1 MFRISDNVVNEGH
14 VSRFAVQNLIT
25 LYFQTFHDVSC
36 FCSVLCVVQDFQD
49 CSHFLGDAKE
59 LFYFATMTRDND
71 NTASDKESFFDSSSA
86 AEMNRREMSE
96 LSMTSSLDNDAAMEV
111 LKQMMHDQATMA
123 QAMAANQQ
131 RQTDQDVARLSC
143 EKEQLAARV
152 IALQEQ
158 LSMSHANYL
167 PSRMMHS
174 SPRGMEML
182 YPHSPPPRHFSS
194 SASVGSHRSQRGNRG
209 FDLHFPMVPMSPPA
223 PFMPPQPYP
232 GFISAPRFP
241 MDDIDGRSISSVHSS
256 FSSRSRSSH
265 RSSLSRSSYRSASSK
280 SSKKKKKKKS
290 KKERQRERNGGF
302 DPPLDEY
309 IRPEHPPGSKFWK
322 RFSWWMTCLVP
333 DSCIPREGATVKQA
347 WREKVTIC
355 IMALALSAFVVG
367 GIGFLPIY
375 FCRSSTRYTAEEL
388 QHRDEA
394 WTSLYGRIYIF
405 DSTFRHPGGN
415 DGTMKQLI
423 QKDASKLFPRA
434 PLTALPNYCLDA
446 EKSKYIARFQQPK
459 CDLTEE
465 DVSEGAYCHD
475 SIVGLQTSYAIFDPW
490 LDGQVVIPRW
500 ELEEEMDMQYLLIK
514 NKIYNVTQYING
526 LRDPHTYRID
536 KSPDHPNAYLA
547 KSLHLAIVNKV
558 NQDATQVFY
567 DVFENDD
574 FLFCLDELFFE
585 AYLDDRYDPVCQS
598 IGIFMYMFLFFVVGM
613 LTIQVLCSL
622 LYLAQKSRTFLEEHL
637 QAAVMIMVPCYN
649 EGETELRKTIR
660 SCLDTTYPYE
670 NKIMVIVCDGFVTGS
685 GEKKSTPEICADLL
699 GFTIDFDKDE
709 QHHFVSLGKDRDNF
723 ASVYAGTY
731 SETIDAKN
739 GSETKQLKYIVVVK
753 LGSPAER
760 GSPRAGNRG
769 KRDSQLVLTGMFNR
783 IHHDR
788 QPCELDMAMV
798 KELFSL
804 GLPAKDIEYLMTID
818 ADTRVEEE
826 SINHMVYAMEH
837 DKLILACC
845 GETQV
850 DNKSQ
855 SLVTAMQV
863 FEYYSSHHLKKAFE
877 SVFGCV
883 TCLPGCFTMYVLVYV
898 LSFAACMKA
907 TSLTLISNQSPGIA
921 FSRTT

>member
-1 MFRISDNVVNEGH
+1 MNN
-14 VSRFAVQNLIT
+14 
-25 LYFQTFHDVSC
+25 C
-36 FCSVLCVVQDFQD
+36 
-49 CSHFLGDAKE
+49 
-59 LFYFATMTRDND
+59 ND
-71 NTASDKESFFDSSSA
+71 DSNASDKESCYDSPFA
-86 AEMNRREMSE
+86 AEIKHRELSE
-96 LSMTSSLDNDAAMEV
+96 LSISSSLENDAAMEV
-111 LKQMMHDQATMA
+111 LKKVMHDQALIA

-131 RQTDQDVARLSC
+131 HQRQTNQDVDRLSC
-143 EKEQLAARV
+143 EKEQLAARIV
-152 IALQEQ
+152 ALQEQ
-158 LSMSHANYL
+158 LSMSQSTYL
-167 PSRMMHS
+167 PVPLPPPGRTMMQL
-174 SPRGMEML
+174 P
-182 YPHSPPPRHFSS
+182 PHSPYPTMYPPPHRHFSS
-194 SASVGSHRSQRGNRG
+194 SASVGSHHSINSHWSHHTASSHRGNHG
-209 FDLHFPMVPMSPPA
+209 FDQSYPTMPMMMSPSS
-223 PFMPPQPYP
+223 PFMSPQLYP
-232 GFISAPRFP
+232 GFISAPCFP

-256 FSSRSRSSH
+256 FSSRSRSSQ
-265 RSSLSRSSYRSASSK
+265 RSTMSRSSYRSNSSK
-280 SSKKKKKKKS
+280 STKRKKKKKT
-290 KKERQRERNGGF
+290 KKEKQRERNGGF
-302 DPPLDEY
+302 DPPLEEY
-309 IRPEHPPGSKFWK
+309 VRPEHPPGSKFWK
-322 RFSWWMTCLVP
+322 GFSWWMTCLVP
-333 DSCIPREGATVKQA
+333 DSCIPRESATVKQA

-375 FCRSSTRYTAEEL
+375 FCRSSDRYTTEEL
-388 QHRDEA
+388 QQRDEA
-394 WTSLYGRIYIF
+394 WTALYGRIYIF
-405 DSTFRHPGGN
+405 GNTFRHPGGN
-415 DGTMKQLI
+415 DGTMNQLI
-423 QKDASKLFPRA
+423 QRDASKLFPRA
-434 PLTALPNYCLDA
+434 PLTALPNFCLDM
-446 EKSKYIARFQQPK
+446 EKSEYIAQFQQAK

-465 DVSEGAYCHD
+465 DLLGGAYCHD
-475 SIVGLQTSYAIFDPW
+475 SIVGLQTSYAVFDPW

-514 NKIYNVTQYING
+514 NKIYNVTQYINA
-526 LRDPHTYRID
+526 LRDPHTYRLD
-536 KSPDHPNAYLA
+536 KDPDHPNAYLA

-574 FLFCLDELFFE
+574 YLFCLDELFFE

-613 LTIQVLCSL
+613 LIIQVLCSL

-670 NKIMVIVCDGFVTGS
+670 NKVMVIVCDGCVTGS

-699 GFTIDFDKDE
+699 GFTIDFDNDE
-709 QHHFVSLGKDRDNF
+709 QHHFVSLGKNRDNF

-731 SETIDAKN
+731 SETIDSKT

-753 LGSPAER
+753 LGSPGER
-760 GSPRAGNRG
+760 CSPRAGNRG
-769 KRDSQLVLTGMFNR
+769 KRDSQLVLAGMFNR
-783 IHHDR
+783 IHHNR

-883 TCLPGCFTMYVLVYV
+883 TCLPGCFTMYVFV
-898 LSFAACMKA
+898 
-907 TSLTLISNQSPGIA
+907 
-921 FSRTT
+921 